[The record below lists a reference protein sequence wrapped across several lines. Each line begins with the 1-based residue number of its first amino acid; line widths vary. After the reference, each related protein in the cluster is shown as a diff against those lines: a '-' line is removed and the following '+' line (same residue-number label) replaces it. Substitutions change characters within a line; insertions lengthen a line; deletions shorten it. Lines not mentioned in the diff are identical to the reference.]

1 MAHSPPLP
9 TLDHVVINVR
19 DRIDEGEET
28 FRRLGFTLTPRG
40 YHSLGSMNHL
50 AIFGT
55 DYLELIAA
63 PPGDARRPEILGS
76 PEGLNGLVFGTE
88 DSASVH
94 AALAASGVPV
104 LEPRQFTRPV
114 DLGGHQEDATFRT
127 VRLAEDG
134 TVPDGRLY
142 FCHHLTRH
150 LVWRDEWR
158 RHANGVVAV
167 ARAVI
172 MARDPARWAALF
184 AAMFGA
190 EAVHRVDGGCALTVG
205 LSVFDVVTPD
215 RLATLFG
222 DAVPNAD
229 GRTDMMAGLSFR
241 TVSVDRAEAALATG
255 GVVAQR
261 HGQRIVVPA
270 REAFGAVLEFVG

>member
-1 MAHSPPLP
+1 MTHPLPLP

-19 DRIDEGEET
+19 DRIDDAQAA
-28 FRRLGFTLTPRG
+28 FQRLGFTLTPRG

-63 PPGDARRPEILGS
+63 PPGDTNRPEILGS

-88 DSASVH
+88 DSNGVH
-94 AALAASGVPV
+94 AALSAAGVKV

-114 DLGGHQEDATFRT
+114 DLGGMSEDATFRT
-127 VRLAEDG
+127 VRLPEDG

-150 LVWRDEWR
+150 LVWRDAWR
-158 RHANGVVAV
+158 QHPNGVVAV

-172 MARDPARWAALF
+172 MSHDPARWGSLF
-184 AAMFGA
+184 GRMFGPD
-190 EAVHRVDGGCALTVG
+190 AVRGTDGGIALAVG
-205 LSVFDVVTPD
+205 LSRFDVVTQP
-215 RLATLFG
+215 RLAEMFG
-222 DAVPNAD
+222 DAAPDPA
-229 GRTDMMAGLSFR
+229 GRTDMMAALSFR
-241 TVSVDRAEAALATG
+241 TTSLDSSASALAVG
-255 GVVAQR
+255 GVIAR
-261 HGQRIVVPA
+261 RDPGRIVVPA
-270 REAFGAVLEFVG
+270 RAAFGAVLEFVE

>member
-1 MAHSPPLP
+1 MTPILPLP

-19 DRIDEGEET
+19 DRIDEAQDV
-28 FRRLGFTLTPRG
+28 FQRLGFSLTPRG

-63 PPGDARRPEILGS
+63 PAGDTRRPEILGS

-88 DSASVH
+88 DSAGVH
-94 AALAASGVPV
+94 AALSTAGVPV

-114 DLGGHQEDATFRT
+114 DLGGRAEDATFRT
-127 VRLAEDG
+127 VRLPEDG

-150 LVWRDEWR
+150 LVWRDAWR
-158 RHANGVVAV
+158 QHANGVIAV

-172 MARDPARWAALF
+172 MSHDPARWGSLF
-184 AAMFGA
+184 GRMFGSDSVRA
-190 EAVHRVDGGCALTVG
+190 IDGGCALTVG
-205 LSVFDVVTPD
+205 LSRFEVVSPA
-215 RLATLFG
+215 RLAALFG
-222 DAVPNAD
+222 DAAGDPG
-229 GRTDMMAGLSFR
+229 GRTDMMAALTFR
-241 TVSVDRAEAALATG
+241 TTSLDRAEAALAAG
-255 GVVAQR
+255 GIVARR
-261 HGQRIVVPA
+261 HADRIVVPA
-270 REAFGAVLEFVG
+270 AGAFGSVLEFVG